1 MSTGVR
7 RADFSPEV
15 EPIEFGLSTARP
27 TNPRAGRLRYETDTS
42 TYVYYDGSNWQT
54 AHFSAENVQDT
65 AGAMWTGNTETGI
78 TVTYQDSDGTMD
90 AAIDLNALTTES
102 SPALTDY
109 VPIVD
114 VSDSNASNKTLLTDL
129 LKLVY
134 PVESIYLSYSST
146 NPATTFGFGTWS
158 QVAQGEA
165 LVGFKSADTPFGTL
179 GSIGAS
185 GSKTHT
191 LSLGELPAHDHG
203 SAGSH
208 SHTLTGTWDKVTV
221 GAGTKDVAG
230 AGSRITETATPPT
243 SSDGTH
249 THTSVGSSQAHNNL
263 QPSYVVYV
271 WRRTA

>member
-54 AHFSAENVQDT
+54 AHFTAENVQDT

-90 AAIDLNALTTES
+90 AALDLNSLTTDT
-102 SPALTDY
+102 PVTGDY
-109 VPIVD
+109 IPFVD
-114 VSDSNASNKTLLTDL
+114 VSESNAGNKMLVTELMKLLM
-129 LKLVY
+129 
-134 PVESIYLSYSST
+134 PVETVIMRYDST
-146 NPATTFGFGTWS
+146 NPNTVYGFGTWS
-158 QVAQGEA
+158 QIAQGEA

-185 GSKTHT
+185 GTKTHT
-191 LSLGELPAHDHG
+191 LSIGELPAHSHTG
-203 SAGSH
+203 PSH
-208 SHTLTGTWDKVTV
+208 SHDLSGTWVKTTIGSGGRADG
-221 GAGTKDVAG
+221 GAGTRNTESGSQATANAG
-230 AGSRITETATPPT
+230 TGDTGNT
-243 SSDGTH
+243 
-249 THTSVGSSQAHNNL
+249 GSSQAHNNI

>member
-27 TNPRAGRLRYETDTS
+27 TNPRTGRVRFETDTAA
-42 TYVYYDGSNWQT
+42 YVYYDGSSWLP
-54 AHFSAENVQDT
+54 AHVSAEQVQDT
-65 AGAMWTGNTETGI
+65 VGAMFTGNTETGI
-78 TVTYQDSDGTMD
+78 AVTYQDGDGTID
-90 AAIDLNALTTES
+90 AELDLNSLTTES

-114 VSDSNASNKTLLTDL
+114 VSESNASNKTLLTDL

-146 NPATTFGFGTWS
+146 NPNTTFGFGTWS

-185 GSKTHT
+185 GTKTHT
-191 LSLGELPAHDHG
+191 LTEAELPAHVHSG
-203 SAGSH
+203 PSH

-221 GAGTKDVAG
+221 GSGTKDTAA
-230 AGSRITETATPPT
+230 AGSRISETGSPST
-243 SSDGTH
+243 SNAGTGD
-249 THTSVGSSQAHNNL
+249 TGTAGSGQAHNNI

>member
-27 TNPRAGRLRYETDTS
+27 TNPRQGRLRFETDTS
-42 TYVYYDGSNWQT
+42 TYVSYDGSNWVT
-54 AHFSAENVQDT
+54 AHFYAENVQDT

-90 AAIDLNALTTES
+90 AAIDLNGLTTES

-109 VPIVD
+109 IPIVD
-114 VSDSNASNKTLLTDL
+114 VSESNASNKTLLTDL

-146 NPATTFGFGTWS
+146 NPNTTFGFGTWS
-158 QVAQGEA
+158 QIAQGEA

-185 GSKTHT
+185 GEKTHT
-191 LSLGELPAHDHG
+191 LTTAEMPAHAHTMNAMVLRYATTTTATAAATRLTDIDG
-203 SAGSH
+203 LTGATGTTVNLTATMQNAGSGN
-208 SHTLTGTWDKVTV
+208 S
-221 GAGTKDVAG
+221 
-230 AGSRITETATPPT
+230 
-243 SSDGTH
+243 
-249 THTSVGSSQAHNNL
+249 HNNI

>member
-1 MSTGVR
+1 MSTGDR

-27 TNPRAGRLRYETDTS
+27 TNPRTGRVRFETDTAA
-42 TYVYYDGSNWQT
+42 YVYYDGASWLP
-54 AHFSAENVQDT
+54 AHVSAEQVQDT
-65 AGAMWTGNTETGI
+65 VGVMFTGNTETGI
-78 TVTYQDSDGTMD
+78 TVTYQDSDGTID
-90 AAIDLNALTTES
+90 AELDLNSLTTEA

-146 NPATTFGFGTWS
+146 NPNTTFGFGTWS
-158 QVAQGEA
+158 QIAQGEA

-185 GSKTHT
+185 GTKTHT
-191 LSLGELPAHDHG
+191 LSIGELPAHSHTG
-203 SAGSH
+203 PSH

-221 GAGTKDVAG
+221 GSGTKDTAA
-230 AGSRITETATPPT
+230 AGSRISETGSPST
-243 SSDGTH
+243 SNAGTGD
-249 THTSVGSSQAHNNL
+249 TGNTGSSQAHNNI

>member
-1 MSTGVR
+1 MTIG

-27 TNPRAGRLRYETDTS
+27 TNPRTGRVRFETDTAA
-42 TYVYYDGSNWQT
+42 YVYYDGSSWLP
-54 AHFSAENVQDT
+54 AHVSAEQVQDT
-65 AGAMWTGNTETGI
+65 VGAMFTSNTETGI
-78 TVTYQDSDGTMD
+78 AVTYQDSDGTID
-90 AAIDLNALTTES
+90 AELDLNSLSTES

-134 PVESIYLSYSST
+134 PVESIYLSYNST

-185 GSKTHT
+185 GAKTHT
-191 LSLGELPAHDHG
+191 LTEAEIPAHVHTG
-203 SAGSH
+203 PSH
-208 SHTLTGTWDKVTV
+208 SHDLSGTWVKTTIGSGGRADGGV
-221 GAGTKDVAG
+221 GTRNTESGSQATANAGTGNTGVT
-230 AGSRITETATPPT
+230 GS
-243 SSDGTH
+243 G
-249 THTSVGSSQAHNNL
+249 QAHNNL

>member
-54 AHFSAENVQDT
+54 AHFTAENVQDT
-65 AGAMWTGNTETGI
+65 VGAMFTGNTETGI
-78 TVTYQDSDGTMD
+78 AVTYQDGDGTID
-90 AAIDLNALTTES
+90 AELDLNSLTTES

-114 VSDSNASNKTLLTDL
+114 VSESNASNKTLLTDL

-146 NPATTFGFGTWS
+146 NPNTTFGFGTWS
-158 QVAQGEA
+158 QIAQGEA

-185 GSKTHT
+185 GTKTHT
-191 LSLGELPAHDHG
+191 LTEAEMPGHTHTMNAMVLRWATNTTAAAASTRLTDIDGITGATGSTANLTPTMQ
-203 SAGSH
+203 SAGSGN
-208 SHTLTGTWDKVTV
+208 S
-221 GAGTKDVAG
+221 
-230 AGSRITETATPPT
+230 
-243 SSDGTH
+243 
-249 THTSVGSSQAHNNL
+249 HNNI

>member
-54 AHFSAENVQDT
+54 AHFTAENVQDT
-65 AGAMWTGNTETGI
+65 VGAMFTGNTETGVSI
-78 TVTYQDSDGTMD
+78 DYQDADGTID
-90 AAIDLNALTTES
+90 AELDLNSLTTES

-114 VSDSNASNKTLLTDL
+114 VSESNASNKTLLTDL
-129 LKLVY
+129 MKLLL
-134 PVESIYLSYSST
+134 PVESVIMRYDST
-146 NPATTFGFGTWS
+146 NPNTVYGFGTWS
-158 QVAQGEA
+158 QIAQGEA

-185 GSKTHT
+185 GTKTHT
-191 LSLGELPAHDHG
+191 LSIGELPAHSHTG
-203 SAGSH
+203 PSH

-221 GAGTKDVAG
+221 GSGTKDTAA
-230 AGSRITETATPPT
+230 AGSRITEESGPSTGNA
-243 SSDGTH
+243 GTGD
-249 THTSVGSSQAHNNL
+249 TGNTGSSQAHNNI